1 MTTAARKKRRPNRR
15 FSRKA
20 TPASAVTLAP
30 PPWAEWDKGAKGT
43 ANRDRLVEEDA
54 VEFDHATGRPKKNVN
69 GVRRMRRETW
79 VEIYHRQG
87 KLTKPQAAAADRLYA
102 AWAGNV
108 ARDPIAALGGTVDG
122 SKCDDPMVTAL
133 DRKRLFWALWRAVP
147 ARCRPVLEHVILSD
161 KPIRTM
167 AGCYNGARE
176 LVYMK
181 RLTDGL
187 EVLT

>member
-1 MTTAARKKRRPNRR
+1 MTAAKKKRRPNRR

-20 TPASAVTLAP
+20 TPPSAVTLAP
-30 PPWAEWDKGAKGT
+30 APWAEWDKGARGT

-54 VEFDHATGRPKKNVN
+54 VEFDHGTGRPKKNIN

-79 VEIYHRQG
+79 VEIYLKQG

-102 AWAGNV
+102 AYAGNV
-108 ARDPIAALGGTVDG
+108 ARDPIAALGETVDG
-122 SKCDDPMVTAL
+122 SKCDDPLINSL
-133 DRKRLFWALWRAVP
+133 DSRLLFWALWRAVP
-147 ARCRPVLEHVILSD
+147 VRCRPTIEHVVLGD

-167 AGCYNGARE
+167 AGCHNGARE

-181 RLTDGL
+181 RLIDGL